1 VAKLLLTV
9 AAAGVLAAGLG
20 VAGLLAPA
28 AALTL
33 ALLLAL
39 PVGAACTF
47 LTAVAGAAVGKLL
60 GVGTGLLVL
69 AGQVAG
75 LLVTVSL
82 ARTLAQAFQP

>member
-1 VAKLLLTV
+1 MAKLLPTV
-9 AAAGVLAAGLG
+9 AAAGALAAGLG
-20 VAGLLAPA
+20 VAGLLAPT

-47 LTAVAGAAVGKLL
+47 LTAVAGAAAGKLL
-60 GVGTGLLVL
+60 GAGTGLLVL
-69 AGQVAG
+69 AGQVAS
-75 LLVTVSL
+75 LLATVSL